1 LSHCWTFNGSIE
13 LLSSSLESFESFW
26 PLSFSGSFESS
37 FVSRNRVLVVNKIL
51 SKFSMVHDVVGLSSG
66 PFIDNFISVGNSD
79 VKSSVSFGD
88 LEVFHLVLESFSV
101 LLVDDLLLLNVCL
114 NILFPFFSLVNSVV
128 VVGNEIVSDGF
139 V

>member
-1 LSHCWTFNGSIE
+1 
-13 LLSSSLESFESFW
+13 
-26 PLSFSGSFESS
+26 
-37 FVSRNRVLVVNKIL
+37 
-51 SKFSMVHDVVGLSSG
+51 MVHDVVGLSSG
-66 PFIDNFISVGNSD
+66 PFIDNFISVGNND